1 MVANSHCADEFLL
14 KEKML
19 HQCTVVASRL
29 CYSELLQESG
39 IYRILDML
47 IEKNNMTSKEQVDK
61 KDFWQHE
68 LKSLGLEQKQN
79 NELNDKEEL
88 QHLTD
93 TIKQSMYQD
102 YKTAYGKDGDKHEEE
117 AESTIKV

>member
-1 MVANSHCADEFLL
+1 MP
-14 KEKML
+14 
-19 HQCTVVASRL
+19 
-29 CYSELLQESG
+29 
-39 IYRILDML
+39 

-61 KDFWQHE
+61 KDFWQNE

-79 NELNDKEEL
+79 NELNDKNEL
-88 QHLTD
+88 HHLAD

-102 YKTAYGKDGDKHEEE
+102 YKTAYSKDGDKHEEE